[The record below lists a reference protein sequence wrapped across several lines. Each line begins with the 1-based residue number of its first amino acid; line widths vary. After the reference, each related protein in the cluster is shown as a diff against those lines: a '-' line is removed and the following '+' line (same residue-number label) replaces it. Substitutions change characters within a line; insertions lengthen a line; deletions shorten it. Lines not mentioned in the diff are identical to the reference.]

1 MANYDPLDLAQPD
14 NKLSQIAAAQR
25 ALLFPKNDYK
35 DTANEYS
42 AVNPDALAT
51 GDSQGKGTGGD
62 LDTFNE
68 GAGAIQDILERK
80 SEIVINQ
87 YKANSPYTTPSA

>member
-1 MANYDPLDLAQPD
+1 MANYEPLDFAQPD

-51 GDSQGKGTGGD
+51 GDAQGKGTGGD
-62 LDTFNE
+62 LDIFNE
-68 GAGAIQDILERK
+68 SAGAIQDILERK
-80 SEIVINQ
+80 SEIVLNQ
-87 YKANSPYTTPSA
+87 YKINTPYTTPSA

>member
-1 MANYDPLDLAQPD
+1 MANYDPLDLSQPN
-14 NKLSQIAAAQR
+14 NKLSKIADSQR
-25 ALLFPKNDYK
+25 AILFPKNDYK

-51 GDSQGKGTGGD
+51 GDAQGKGTGGD

-68 GAGAIQDILERK
+68 SAGAIQDILERK